1 MTISIQEFAQALYLA
16 LQEAREEDHDRI
28 INNLVEE
35 LRLENRLADFEKI
48 VEAFEAISELDEQNP
63 KAEIALTGITLANK
77 KLMDEINSLT
87 GGNATITRDET
98 LIGGM
103 VVRIDDT
110 LVDGSVKG
118 DLNKIKN
125 EMTE

>member
-48 VEAFEAISELDEQNP
+48 VEAFEAILELDEQNP

-87 GGNATITRDET
+87 GGNATITQDET